1 MNYKLIIAT
10 CQRSVVQGKLI
21 LRSIILS
28 SSNNCLDLKNNRKYT
43 GKVSET
49 EIATVLPLEGRATEN
64 GTYECRWD
72 KSRGEARHRRFIV
85 SFTTVE
91 KIDGSEA
98 KSFAAVNDIS
108 IIFAL

>member
-1 MNYKLIIAT
+1 LNYKLIIAT